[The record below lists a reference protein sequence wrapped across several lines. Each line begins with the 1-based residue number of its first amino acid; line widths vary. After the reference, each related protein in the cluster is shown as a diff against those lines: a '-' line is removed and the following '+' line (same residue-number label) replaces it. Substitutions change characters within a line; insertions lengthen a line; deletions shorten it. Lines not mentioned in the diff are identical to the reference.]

1 MNQYNFDEII
11 DRTGTDCLKW
21 DDNGSPDIH
30 PMWVA
35 DMDFAV
41 APEIQAAM
49 ERRLRHP
56 VYGYTFHGDGLLS
69 AITSWVGRRYHW
81 NIEKEWVEFS
91 PGVVPAL
98 SMSVLAFTNPGTPA
112 S

>member
-49 ERRLRHP
+49 ERRLAPPCVRLHLP
-56 VYGYTFHGDGLLS
+56 
-69 AITSWVGRRYHW
+69 RRR
-81 NIEKEWVEFS
+81 
-91 PGVVPAL
+91 PAL
-98 SMSVLAFTNPGTPA
+98 RHHLLGGTPL
-112 S
+112 SLEH